1 MNITCVSV
9 LGMEGAICIN
19 DDSCVD
25 QLVCDGKRSICR
37 EKSKNEE
44 REFCSDENVLCKEG
58 EGDCD
63 RDEECEGS
71 LVCGVH
77 NCPNGTV
84 KNCCTPPE
92 V

>member
-1 MNITCVSV
+1 
-9 LGMEGAICIN
+9 MEGAICST

-25 QLVCDGKRSICR
+25 QLVCDGKRRICR
-37 EKSKNEE
+37 ERSRNKE

-63 RDEECEGS
+63 SDEECEGT
-71 LVCGVH
+71 LVCGES
-77 NCPNGTV
+77 NCPNGRT
-84 KNCCTPPE
+84 NLDCCTPPE